1 MQLSSSLHRGEGEE
15 EESGRRRQRIKEEE
29 NPRGHTREKEGE
41 EETEEIGTRSLYG
54 RGGTVAQ
61 QQQFR
66 LGNAATSSRTPYNC
80 YVEETKPLAENASQR
95 HSQYAETATK

>member
-41 EETEEIGTRSLYG
+41 EEAEEIGTRSLYG
-54 RGGTVAQ
+54 GG
-61 QQQFR
+61 
-66 LGNAATSSRTPYNC
+66 GNSGAATAVSLGKCSHLITH
-80 YVEETKPLAENASQR
+80 AI
-95 HSQYAETATK
+95 